1 MVYIAI
7 QSARFNYFLRMDTY
21 PNLNGVVAKILRE
34 RRERLGMSKRQLS
47 TLASIE
53 RSYITGLENGRW
65 NVSLNVLFYL
75 CEALEIDP
83 QEFIGQVKQEL
94 EKKNGRKWP
103 FLE

>member
-1 MVYIAI
+1 
-7 QSARFNYFLRMDTY
+7 MDTY
-21 PNLNGVVAKILRE
+21 PYLNEIVAKILRE
-34 RRERLGMSKRQLS
+34 RREHLGMSKRQLS

-53 RSYITGLENGRW
+53 RSYLTGLENARW

-83 QEFIGQVKQEL
+83 EEFMRLVKLEM